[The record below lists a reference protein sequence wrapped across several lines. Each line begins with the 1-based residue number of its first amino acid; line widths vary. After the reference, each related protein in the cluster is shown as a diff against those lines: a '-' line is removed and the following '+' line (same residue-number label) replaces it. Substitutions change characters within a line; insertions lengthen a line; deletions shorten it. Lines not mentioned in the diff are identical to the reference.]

1 MASGIVLVDKPLGLS
16 SHSAVSG
23 VRKALGTKK
32 VGHAGTLDPAATGLL
47 VMGVNAGTR
56 LLTYLV
62 GLDKSYTA
70 TMRLGYETT
79 TDDAEGDTVGEKS
92 PELESLSDDHIHAA
106 LGPFRGEIDQ
116 VPSTYSAIKVDGKRA
131 YDLARS
137 GQDVELKSRLVT
149 ISRLEASGITRGDG
163 VIDVELVVDCSS
175 GTSIRALAR
184 DIGRA
189 LGVGGHLIALQRTRV
204 GPFDGEGA
212 PLPQD
217 VKELQ
222 VMSLAEVAGA
232 VMPVVVLESQE
243 VIDISH
249 GRPIRAQGWPM
260 PGTIAAVAGESGR
273 LAAILE
279 ASGGRSRILMGVPDS
294 ER

>member
-1 MASGIVLVDKPLGLS
+1 MASGIVLVDKPPGLS

-79 TDDAEGDTVGEKS
+79 TDDAEGDTVGKSS
-92 PELESLSDDHIHAA
+92 PELDSLTDGHIHAA

-175 GTSIRALAR
+175 GTYIRALAR

-204 GPFDGEGA
+204 GPFDVEGA

-217 VKELQ
+217 VQESQ

-232 VMPVVVLESQE
+232 VMPVVVLEPQE

-260 PGTIAAVAGESGR
+260 PGPIAAVAGESGR
-273 LAAILE
+273 LVAILE